1 MAYQL
6 GALGAIK
13 TPELVKMSKPTSG
26 NYSQLFGQ
34 MNRNKEALGQREDRD
49 TLNALGSKRAKA
61 IEGGQGGSQALK
73 AIEGTRR
80 TLWSRRLSSRLA
92 SVSK

>member
-34 MNRNKEALGQREDRD
+34 MNRNQEALGQREDRA
-49 TLNALGSKRAKA
+49 TLNALGSARAEAIMGGQAGSAALQGIRDAQAKA
-61 IEGGQGGSQALK
+61 LEAQDVPLYD
-73 AIEGTRR
+73 
-80 TLWSRRLSSRLA
+80 
-92 SVSK
+92 